1 MTTPVLPVSEFEL
14 ELRDVFKQFP
24 RAEKPTL
31 NGMSLGVKRGSI
43 HVLLGH
49 SGSGKSVTLKHLLGL
64 LEPDSGE
71 IWVQGQNIGEISQVD
86 HNDLQKKFGML
97 FQSSA
102 LFDSLTVKENVAF
115 PLREHRPDLSDE
127 EVLER
132 VESLLER
139 VKLPRALNKL
149 PSELSG
155 GMKKRVG
162 LARAIA
168 LSPEILFYDEPTTGL
183 DPQTARVID
192 DLIAH
197 TSRKL
202 DATSLII
209 SHDIQAALRI
219 GDFVS
224 MIWEGRV
231 IETAAPEQFLK
242 SEQPVVKDFLA
253 SAGVL

>member
-1 MTTPVLPVSEFEL
+1 MTTIEKEIVEL
-14 ELRDVFKQFP
+14 ELRDVMKQFP
-24 RAEKPTL
+24 KAEKPTL
-31 NGMSLGVKRGSI
+31 NGMSLKVFKGSI

-64 LEPDSGE
+64 LEPDGGV
-71 IWVQGQNIGEISQVD
+71 VQVKGHNIGEISAVD
-86 HNDLQKKFGML
+86 HNELQKKFGML

-115 PLREHRPDLSDE
+115 PLREHRPDLSE
-127 EVLER
+127 GEILER
-132 VESLLER
+132 VEFLLES
-139 VKLPRALNKL
+139 VQLPRALNKL

-155 GMKKRVG
+155 GMRKRVG

-168 LSPEILFYDEPTTGL
+168 LNPEILFYDEPTTGL
-183 DPQTARVID
+183 DPETARVID
-192 DLIAH
+192 DLIAD

-202 DATSLII
+202 NATSLII
-209 SHDIQAALRI
+209 SHDIHAALRI

-231 IETAAPEQFLK
+231 IESASPTEFLRSENPVVRNFLK
-242 SEQPVVKDFLA
+242 S
-253 SAGVL
+253 AGAI

>member
-1 MTTPVLPVSEFEL
+1 MTNTVFEL
-14 ELRDVFKQFP
+14 ELKNIFKQFP
-24 RAEKPTL
+24 RAERPTL
-31 NGMSLGVKRGSI
+31 NGMSLSVEKGTI

-71 IWVQGQNIGEISQVD
+71 ILVRGQNIGEISQVE

-115 PLREHRPDLSDE
+115 PLREHRPDLSDV
-127 EVLER
+127 EVLAR
-132 VESLLER
+132 VEDLLER

-155 GMKKRVG
+155 GMRKRVG

-192 DLIAH
+192 DLIAN

-202 DATSLII
+202 NATSLII

-224 MIWEGRV
+224 MIWEGQI
-231 IETAAPEQFLK
+231 IETATPDQFLR
-242 SEQPVVKDFLA
+242 SDNSVVREFLK